1 MLFYGYYTEPCYP
14 KQLQS
19 KDGTMKIAIVYHSGY
34 GHTAAQAK
42 AVEKGARSVQGTE
55 VKMINLGEGETPWA
69 DLDDA
74 QAIIFGTPTYMGTV
88 SAVFKKFMEDSSKI
102 WMSQKWVDKIAAG
115 FTNSASQSGDK
126 LNTLT
131 TLAVF
136 AAQHSMIWVGLGLMP
151 GNNSSKGSVN
161 DLNRLGSYLGAMA
174 QSNADQGPDQGP
186 IASDLKTA
194 EHLGQRVATQA
205 ARFK

>member
-1 MLFYGYYTEPCYP
+1 
-14 KQLQS
+14 
-19 KDGTMKIAIVYHSGY
+19 MKVAIVYHSGY
-34 GHTAAQAK
+34 GHTAEQAK
-42 AVEKGARSVQGTE
+42 AVARGAQSVAGTE
-55 VKMINLGEGETPWA
+55 VKLISVADGEVPWA
-69 DLDDA
+69 ELESA
-74 QAIIFGTPTYMGTV
+74 QAIIFGSPTYMGSV
-88 SAVFKKFMEDSSKI
+88 SAPFKKFMDDSSKA
-102 WMSQKWVDKIAAG
+102 WFEGKWANKIAAG

-126 LNTLT
+126 LNTLM

-151 GNNSSKGSVN
+151 GNNNSKGSVE
-161 DLNRLGSYLGAMA
+161 DLNRLGSFLGAMA

-194 EHLGQRVATQA
+194 EHLGKRVATQA